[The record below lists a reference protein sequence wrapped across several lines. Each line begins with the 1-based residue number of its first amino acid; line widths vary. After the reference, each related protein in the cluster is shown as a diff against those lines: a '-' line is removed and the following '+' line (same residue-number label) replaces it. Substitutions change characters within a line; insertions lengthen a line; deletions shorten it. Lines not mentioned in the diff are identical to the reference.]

1 MNYINAFGF
10 GSFDGFSLLGPFL
23 MVVLFW
29 TLYWKGRALW
39 IAARKGD
46 LYWFVA
52 LLIINT
58 AGILEITYIY
68 FFSKKGFCCG
78 GGSEKKCED
87 KKEGGCC
94 KDGKCEVEK
103 NGDISES
110 CDCGHEHK

>member
-39 IAARKGD
+39 IAARKGS
-46 LYWFVA
+46 LYWFMA

-58 AGILEITYIY
+58 AGILEISYIY
-68 FFSKKGFCCG
+68 FFSKKEFCCG
-78 GGSEKKCED
+78 GGKDEKSEEV
-87 KKEGGCC
+87 
-94 KDGKCEVEK
+94 KD
-103 NGDISES
+103 S
-110 CDCGHEHK
+110 CDCSPEHK